1 MPRKQKK
8 TETGLLNK
16 GFVRSDNDHHYFR
29 YYTID
34 GRKTDILTKTS
45 HGGKDIQDDILSLM
59 ARQCKLSRKEFLD
72 LIDCP
77 LSREQYEKILTDKG
91 FLNSN

>member
-1 MPRKQKK
+1 MPRDQKK
-8 TETGLLNK
+8 SERTLQRK
-16 GFVRSDNDHHYFR
+16 GFILDNRDHKYFV
-29 YYTID
+29 YIASNGID
-34 GRKTDILTKTS
+34 TGVTTKTS
-45 HGGKDIQDDILSLM
+45 HGEKELSDNMLNLM